1 MAASANNPQLARL
14 VRQLPPAASL
24 TATDSAAAAA
34 APPESV
40 IAYKPVI
47 KTIRSDKAVPTR
59 QAKSGGVEP
68 GGNWTHETCCGIRT
82 LIGEVRRGGRPR
94 ETGIS
99 LTNVQLR

>member
-68 GGNWTHETCCGIRT
+68 AGI
-82 LIGEVRRGGRPR
+82 GRMKH
-94 ETGIS
+94 
-99 LTNVQLR
+99 VAA